1 MINLVVV
8 TFWWCID
15 LILWWWGIDWEN
27 IYIYIYLGM
36 EIFGY
41 MFWVMEIAELSFLC
55 CRASRVEGVFKC

>member
-27 IYIYIYLGM
+27 IYIYLGM

-55 CRASRVEGVFKC
+55 CRASRVEEVFKC